1 MIGAPASNLRYTA
14 DDGTLRSRTNAATS
28 IIASNANYSRIPARV
43 VPFAHLSSGR
53 TSARQY
59 RSQMTSDP
67 RSTYARLLAE
77 RRADIAAREARH
89 RNLGRAKI
97 AVAGA
102 GVAIVWLALSVGGA
116 TILWVL
122 LPAAVFVALVVIHEK
137 LLAETERRRRSAR
150 FFEKG
155 IARLDGNWAGTGES
169 GERYNDPAHPY
180 ALDLDLFGKG
190 SVFELLCTARTQI
203 GEDRLA
209 EWLKFPAPPDEVAA
223 RQQAVSELRDRLDL
237 REELAIVAEEARHG
251 VAPEALAH
259 WGEAPARL
267 RASGF
272 RLKVR
277 LFTTIGIA
285 AFIALWVH
293 LLRTATVLHFSAKV
307 DALLLDFLLVALLI
321 NGWFLYRH
329 NGEMGAAVS
338 AVEEAAHELGLLS
351 EVLVRMER
359 EQFTCPLLAEL
370 RASLDAEGEP
380 PSRRLARLKRL
391 VEYLDSRDNVFVRVL
406 EPFVMWTPH
415 LALKVEDWRAHS
427 GTAVRRWLHAAG
439 EMEAL
444 CSLASHAFEHPADP
458 FPEFAATGP
467 CIDGDAL
474 GHPLIPEDRVVRNS
488 IQLGGKLR
496 VLVVSGSNM
505 SGKSTFLRT
514 LGVNI
519 VLAQAGA
526 PVRAQ
531 RLRISPLAVGASI
544 RLTDSLQGGVSRFYA
559 EILRLRQ
566 ILDETQGPLPV
577 LFLIDEFLHGTNSH
591 DRRIGAEALVRGL
604 VERGAIGL
612 ITTHDLALAEI
623 ADQLGERAA
632 NVHFEDQIVDGE
644 IRFDYHMR
652 PGVVRKSNAIE
663 LMRQV
668 GLEI

>member
-1 MIGAPASNLRYTA
+1 
-14 DDGTLRSRTNAATS
+14 
-28 IIASNANYSRIPARV
+28 
-43 VPFAHLSSGR
+43 
-53 TSARQY
+53 
-59 RSQMTSDP
+59 MTSDP
-67 RSTYARLLAE
+67 RSTYTKLLAE

-89 RNLGRAKI
+89 RKLGHAKI
-97 AVAGA
+97 AVAA
-102 GVAIVWLALSVGGA
+102 VGVALVWLALSQGA
-116 TILWVL
+116 SSILWVL
-122 LPAAVFVALVVIHEK
+122 LPIAAFVALVVIHEK
-137 LLAETERRRRSAR
+137 LLAEMERCRRAAG

-155 IARLDGNWAGTGES
+155 LARLDGNWAGTGES

-209 EWLKFPAPPDEVAA
+209 QWLKTPAPPDVVAA
-223 RQQAVSELRDRLDL
+223 RQAAVNELRDRLDL
-237 REELAIVAEEARHG
+237 REQLAIVAEEARRG
-251 VAPEALAH
+251 VDPVSLAH

-267 RASGF
+267 RESGF

-277 LFTTIGIA
+277 LFTVIGISG
-285 AFIALWVH
+285 FVALWVNLLQSASVIH
-293 LLRTATVLHFSAKV
+293 LAPQLDKLP
-307 DALLLDFLLVALLI
+307 LDFFLVALLI

-329 NGEMGAAVS
+329 NGEMGVAVS

-359 EQFTCPLLAEL
+359 EQFRCPLLAGL
-370 RASLDAEGEP
+370 RASLDVEGDP

-391 VEYLDSRDNVFVRVL
+391 VEYLDSRDNVVVRVL
-406 EPFVMWTPH
+406 EPFLLWTPH
-415 LALKVEDWRAHS
+415 LALKVEDWRSHS
-427 GTAVRRWLHAAG
+427 GAAVRRWLHAAG

-444 CSLASHAFEHPADP
+444 CSLASHAYEHPDDP
-458 FPEFAATGP
+458 FPEFTTDGP
-467 CIDGDAL
+467 WLEAEAL
-474 GHPLIPEDRVVRNS
+474 GHPLLPEAKVVRNN
-488 IQLGGKLR
+488 IQIGGKLR

-505 SGKSTFLRT
+505 SGKSTMLRT
-514 LGVNI
+514 LGVNT

-526 PVRAQ
+526 PVRAHSM
-531 RLRISPLAVGASI
+531 RLAPLALGASI
-544 RLTDSLQGGVSRFYA
+544 RVTDSLQGGVSRFYA

-566 ILDETQGPLPV
+566 ILDETAGPLPV

-612 ITTHDLALAEI
+612 ITTHDLALADI

-632 NVHFEDQIVDGE
+632 NVHFEDQIVDGQ
-644 IRFDYHMR
+644 IRFDYGMR